1 MSSCLESEGGR
12 SVAPMYPASLPWE
25 TTATG
30 ARVQIGSLGLLIVR
44 KVQTDFEVVVMNKA
58 LRERSVTID
67 EGKERAE
74 LAARR
79 WVAQAGAI
87 LWSKTPPVPE
97 PPPLRT
103 SARPGGIIRKAKA

>member
-1 MSSCLESEGGR
+1 MSSCLESEDGR
-12 SVAPMYPASLPWE
+12 SVALMYPALLLWE
-25 TTATG
+25 ATETG
-30 ARVQIGSLGLLIVR
+30 VKVQVGQLGLLIVR
-44 KVQTDFEVVVMNKA
+44 KVQTDFCVVVFGKE
-58 LRERSVTID
+58 LSVRSVTIS

-103 SARPGGIIRKAKA
+103 SARPGGIIRRAKA

>member
-1 MSSCLESEGGR
+1 MAL
-12 SVAPMYPASLPWE
+12 MYPTKLPWE
-25 TTATG
+25 TTTTG

-44 KVQTDFEVVVMNKA
+44 KVQTDFESVIFGKYLSV
-58 LRERSVTID
+58 RSVTID

-97 PPPLRT
+97 SPPLRT
-103 SARPGGIIRKAKA
+103 SARPGGIIRKAKV